1 MASLFDK
8 LEAEAFRKG
17 YAKRSKEAQKWF
29 MQKTKN
35 MGQVPMN
42 KLLTDERVTK
52 KQRPRVGDMFHFT
65 YDPKHR
71 KTLPYYD
78 RFPLIIMVKK
88 APGGFYG
95 LNLHYL
101 PPKLRA
107 IFLDRLTEVANNK
120 KFDESTRLK
129 INYDLI
135 KGANKYRYFKPCFK
149 HYLTEHVD
157 SKIVKI
163 DASEWDIAIFLP
175 TENFAKAGTRKVWKD
190 SKGMY

>member
-42 KLLTDERVTK
+42 KLLSDKRVTT

-71 KTLPYYD
+71 TTLPYYD

-157 SKIVKI
+157 SKIVKV

-175 TENFAKAGTRKVWKD
+175 TENFAKAGKRKVWKD

>member
-1 MASLFDK
+1 MGSLFDK
-8 LEAEAFRKG
+8 IEAEAFRKG

-29 MQKTKN
+29 LDKTKN
-35 MGQVPMN
+35 MGQIPMN
-42 KLLTDERVTK
+42 KLLTDKRVTQ

-71 KTLPYYD
+71 TTLPYYD
-78 RFPLIIMVKK
+78 RFPLIIMVQK

-101 PPKLRA
+101 PPKVRA
-107 IFLDRLTEVANNK
+107 IFLDKLTEVASNK

-129 INYDLI
+129 INYNLI
-135 KGANKYRYFKPCFK
+135 KGANKYKYFKPCFK

-175 TENFAKAGTRKVWKD
+175 TENFAKARKNKVWKD
-190 SKGMY
+190 SRGMY